1 MPTSPESLI
10 ALVERFAPPAA
21 GGPGQAAGLPPVPPR
36 VMLIGD
42 VMVDE
47 YIYGDAE
54 RLSPEAPVPVVQ
66 ERYREQRAGG
76 AGNVAAGLA
85 TLGADVFCV
94 SVCGD
99 DFQGR
104 LLLDLF
110 ARMEGAGGSGGGG
123 GGAAGAAKVGRVRTD
138 GILRCPDRP
147 TTAKIRLV
155 GLAQHR
161 HPQQMLRL
169 DQEVTAPLTADQQ
182 ATLLA
187 YVRAELPA
195 CAALAIEDYNKG
207 LLTPDFCRQVIA
219 VARSLHKPI
228 LVDPALISDYSKYD
242 GASTITPNRFEAE
255 KASGL
260 KLADSVEGAPLLA
273 EALLS
278 RHHLE
283 TCLLTLDRHGMYL
296 LERAAGAD
304 GPHGTPIP
312 TRPRTV
318 YDVTGA
324 GDMVLATMTMAVAVG
339 ATWKQA
345 AMLANIAGG
354 LEVEKFGI
362 VPIRRDELI
371 DELHRQDGDSRGK
384 ERALPQLVKE
394 LDRRRKAGG
403 GGGGGGG
410 PKVVFTN
417 GVFDILHAGHVKY
430 LEFAR
435 RQGDLLVVGVNADES
450 VRRLKGPARP
460 VNPLADRMAV
470 LAGLQAVDYV
480 VSFADDT
487 PAALI
492 AAVQPDVLVKGE
504 DYAGK
509 EVVGRETVEAR
520 GGKVV
525 LAPFLQG
532 RSSTNVIQKAA
543 AGTAGGT
550 G

>member
-1 MPTSPESLI
+1 MPTSAESLI
-10 ALVERFAPPAA
+10 AIVEKFGRTASAS
-21 GGPGQAAGLPPVPPR
+21 GGGGGGKPR

-76 AGNVAAGLA
+76 SGNVAAGLA
-85 TLGADVFCV
+85 TLGAEVLCV
-94 SVCGD
+94 SICGE

-104 LLLDLF
+104 LLIEMLEK
-110 ARMEGAGGSGGGG
+110 MGVKTE
-123 GGAAGAAKVGRVRTD
+123 
-138 GILRCPDRP
+138 GILRCTDRP

-169 DQEVTAPLTADQQ
+169 DQEVTRPLAAEQLDK
-182 ATLLA
+182 LLA
-187 YVRAELPA
+187 YVRRELPT
-195 CAALAIEDYNKG
+195 CAALAVEDYNKG
-207 LLTPDFCRQVIA
+207 LLSDAFTREVIGL
-219 VARSLHKPI
+219 ARSMGKPV
-228 LVDPALISDYSKYD
+228 LVDPALHADYSKYG

-260 KLADSVEGAPLLA
+260 KLADSLEGAPLLA
-273 EALLS
+273 ETLLQ
-278 RHHLE
+278 RLNLE

-296 LERAAGAD
+296 LERSDFEAKRD
-304 GPHGTPIP
+304 GKHIG

-324 GDMVLATMTMAVAVG
+324 GDMVLAAMTMAVASG
-339 ATWKQA
+339 ASWLQA
-345 AMLANIAGG
+345 AMIANIAGG

-362 VPIRRDELI
+362 VPIKPAEI
-371 DELHRQDGDSRGK
+371 IEELHRQDGDTRGK
-384 ERALPQLVKE
+384 ERTVQQLVKDLE
-394 LDRRRKAGG
+394 RRRRTPGATGAA
-403 GGGGGGG
+403 
-410 PKVVFTN
+410 PTIVFTN
-417 GVFDILHAGHVKY
+417 GVFDILHAGHVRY
-430 LEFAR
+430 LEFSKK
-435 RQGDLLVVGVNADES
+435 QGDVLVVGVNSDES
-450 VRRLKGPARP
+450 VKRLKGPTRP
-460 VNPLADRMAV
+460 LNPLADRMAV

-480 VSFADDT
+480 VSFDEDT
-487 PAALI
+487 PAKLV
-492 AAVQPDVLVKGE
+492 AAVEPDVLVKGE

-525 LAPFLQG
+525 LAPFLAG
-532 RSSTNVIQKAA
+532 RSTTNTIKKMSGQ
-543 AGTAGGT
+543 
-550 G
+550 